1 MSSHAS
7 GLCVLYS
14 HCCSR
19 GNPYKMPNSY
29 QFLAAADDLTV
40 LPLTTPALPPCP
52 LTLHSVSTLVA
63 VCTREAMSPGHLSL
77 DA

>member
-1 MSSHAS
+1 
-7 GLCVLYS
+7 
-14 HCCSR
+14 
-19 GNPYKMPNSY
+19 MPNSY